1 MKTEDFWEVIT
12 SHLKKKLTSQQFK
25 TWVKPLSF
33 KENESDLEILAPNQF
48 IQQWVVDRFAKEIVE
63 LGKENKYKKQIK
75 FVSNKA
81 KKNIKPIEN
90 TADLNQSKIKPE
102 DLSPKSA
109 INKTTGLNKNLNFEN
124 FVTGRANQLATAAAK
139 QVSEKP
145 GESYNPLFIY
155 GGVGLGKT
163 HLLQSIGNKV
173 KEENKD
179 FKVKYLHAE
188 RYVTDVVKAYEGK
201 TFDQFKKNYHSL
213 DLLLID
219 DIQFIGKKN
228 RTQEEF
234 FYAFNTLIENKKQI
248 IITCDSYPK
257 EIQGVDERLRTRFS
271 WGLTVAIEPPEL
283 EMRVAIL
290 LKKASISKINLPEDV
305 AFFIAKQIR
314 SNVRELEGALNR
326 IVALSNFTNLP
337 IDLILAK
344 EALKDLIAV
353 RGRQVTVENI
363 QKTVADYYKIKISD
377 MVGKKRSR
385 NFSKPRQI
393 AMALTRELTNLSY
406 PEIGNY
412 FGGRHHTTVMHA
424 CEEIEEQRLDNQ
436 SLGQDLGFLTQVLRG

>member
-1 MKTEDFWEVIT
+1 MMQSKEIWEIIQ
-12 SHLKKKLTSQQFK
+12 SHLKKKLTPQQYK
-25 TWVKPLSF
+25 TWANPLLLS
-33 KENESDLEILAPNQF
+33 ENENSLEIIAPNHF
-48 IQQWVVDRFAKEIVE
+48 IRQWISERFSKEIEALAKEH
-63 LGKENKYKKQIK
+63 KY
-75 FVSNKA
+75 S
-81 KKNIKPIEN
+81 KPITFETN
-90 TADLNQSKIKPE
+90 NKKPAKHLEKKYVQKEEIISTNIAVGNISK
-102 DLSPKSA
+102 S
-109 INKTTGLNKNLNFEN
+109 TGLNKNLNFEN

-163 HLLQSIGNKV
+163 HLLHSIGNKV
-173 KEENKD
+173 KTENKD
-179 FKVKYLHAE
+179 LKIKYLHAE
-188 RYVTDVVKAYEGK
+188 KYVTDVVKAYEGK

-257 EIQGVDERLRTRFS
+257 EIEGVDERLRTRFS

-290 LKKASISKINLPEDV
+290 LKKANLSKINLPEDV

-326 IVALSNFTNLP
+326 ILALSNFTKYP
-337 IDLILAK
+337 IDLNLAK

-353 RGRQVTVENI
+353 RGRQVTIENI

-393 AMALTRELTNLSY
+393 AMTLTRELTNLSY

-424 CEEIEEQRLDNQ
+424 CDEIEEQRLTNQ

>member
-1 MKTEDFWEVIT
+1 MQSEEIWEIIQ
-12 SHLKKKLTSQQFK
+12 SHLRKKLTPQQYK
-25 TWVKPLSF
+25 TWANPLLLS
-33 KENESDLEILAPNQF
+33 ENEQSLEIVAPNHF
-48 IQQWVVDRFAKEIVE
+48 IKQWISERFAKDIEA
-63 LGKENKYKKQIK
+63 LAKEHKYL
-75 FVSNKA
+75 
-81 KKNIKPIEN
+81 KPITFETN
-90 TADLNQSKIKPE
+90 NKKLAKRPEKKEVQKEDIISTNINVGNISK
-102 DLSPKSA
+102 S
-109 INKTTGLNKNLNFEN
+109 TGLNKNLNFEN

-173 KEENKD
+173 KADNKD
-179 FKVKYLHAE
+179 LKIKYLHAE
-188 RYVTDVVKAYEGK
+188 KYVTDVVKAYEGK

-290 LKKASISKINLPEDV
+290 LKKASLSKINLPEDV

-326 IVALSNFTNLP
+326 IVALSNFTKHP
-337 IDLILAK
+337 IDLNLAK

-353 RGRQVTVENI
+353 RGRQVTIENI

-393 AMALTRELTNLSY
+393 AMTLTRELTNLSY

-424 CEEIEEQRLDNQ
+424 CEEIEEQRLTNQ

>member
-1 MKTEDFWEVIT
+1 
-12 SHLKKKLTSQQFK
+12 LTTFN
-25 TWVKPLSF
+25 LS
-33 KENESDLEILAPNQF
+33 
-48 IQQWVVDRFAKEIVE
+48 
-63 LGKENKYKKQIK
+63 
-75 FVSNKA
+75 
-81 KKNIKPIEN
+81 
-90 TADLNQSKIKPE
+90 
-102 DLSPKSA
+102 
-109 INKTTGLNKNLNFEN
+109 
-124 FVTGRANQLATAAAK
+124 
-139 QVSEKP
+139 
-145 GESYNPLFIY
+145 
-155 GGVGLGKT
+155 
-163 HLLQSIGNKV
+163 
-173 KEENKD
+173 
-179 FKVKYLHAE
+179 
-188 RYVTDVVKAYEGK
+188 
-201 TFDQFKKNYHSL
+201 
-213 DLLLID
+213 
-219 DIQFIGKKN
+219 GKKN

-290 LKKASISKINLPEDV
+290 LKKASLSKINLPEDV

-326 IVALSNFTNLP
+326 IVALSNFTKHP
-337 IDLILAK
+337 IDLNLAK

-353 RGRQVTVENI
+353 RGRQVTIENI

-393 AMALTRELTNLSY
+393 AMTLTRELTNLSY

-424 CEEIEEQRLDNQ
+424 CEEIEEQRLTNQ